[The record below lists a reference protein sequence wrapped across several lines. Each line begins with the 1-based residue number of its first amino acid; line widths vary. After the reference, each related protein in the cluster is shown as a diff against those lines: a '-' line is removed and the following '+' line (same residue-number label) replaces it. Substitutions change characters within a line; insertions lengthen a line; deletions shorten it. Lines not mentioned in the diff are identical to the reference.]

1 MAQEI
6 VDVSGQTGNQILQTL
21 NKRGIQTSLLNLVQS
36 TGAESARNIP
46 RFIIVEDGQVKGGT
60 DTQPQTEPQT
70 AMDLK
75 PADIVQE
82 TKIDRQPIPRQR
94 PIVRN
99 TVQQDLD
106 TLELTDDSIKSA
118 LQQNLQPEPV
128 AETVNQTDLT
138 PPTVLEGQGE
148 IVATDTAESK
158 KTQFPGA
165 GLRPLLGSDQTFIG
179 LTDPVTTYVF
189 ENTLYTLGLPYALS
203 KDGDLMY
210 RSSEEMSGLQ
220 TEAKASFNNA
230 VETLGF
236 TPPFTKNENIKKAVN
251 QVVKNLPEEQKKD
264 VDQTLID
271 KTIDSVKNFI
281 LPGGEDPDP
290 TQGGAVPEQI
300 ADIAISKAT
309 DLQKPAVSPTTTP
322 TDTTEDTTVT
332 KVTNESGVKQIIED
346 EDAANAVIEIAETE
360 FMFEDGLDVTALQDI
375 NEEIKANNEKLL
387 QISEGK
393 IQPYFGKEDTGRKF
407 LAAIAAGLGAYA
419 SAMTGTPNFAL
430 NIINKAIDDDL
441 AIQKEQL
448 ERQRTSLL
456 TQNEILAQR
465 KAELYAEA
473 DRLFER
479 QTTIAGLE
487 LEDKRLNQASKEA
500 ILAYNAELAKN
511 RLSQDELT
519 RLRTVKLVGNQ
530 VGEFGESMSKEK
542 ILKVFENFNT
552 FIGGYMKI
560 MGNPDSNP
568 AYYDLMDDD
577 YKRLV
582 SYKESNKGLIEQLID
597 IAEAQPVQ
605 AKISVT
611 EAGKKVRQ
619 LHALLKSYYQRE
631 IAQAGANLTGTEV
644 VIIDRI
650 VGDPDV
656 KDLAFGTYVSGLKNL
671 QNEMRRTYRDS
682 LVRNDVV
689 NIRTRGQQNQQ
700 GTQKKRRF
708 DASKAQKVG
717 NISQ

>member
-21 NKRGIQTSLLNLVQS
+21 NKRGVQTSLASLIQS

-46 RFIIVEDGQVKGGT
+46 RFIVVEDGQVKGGS

-158 KTQFPGA
+158 KTQFPSA

-179 LTDPVTTYVF
+179 LTDPVTTYLF
-189 ENTLYTLGLPYALS
+189 ENTLYTLGLPYAVS

-236 TPPFTKNENIKKAVN
+236 TPPFTENENIKKAVN

-281 LPGGEDPDP
+281 LPGGGDPDP

-309 DLQKPAVSPTTTP
+309 DLQKPAVSPTTKP
-322 TDTTEDTTVT
+322 IDINEDTAVAR
-332 KVTNESGVKQIIED
+332 VTNESGVKEIIED
-346 EDAANAVIEIAETE
+346 EDAANAVIEVAETE

-487 LEDKRLNQASKEA
+487 LDDKRLKQQKEEA
-500 ILAYNAELAKN
+500 RLAYDAALAKN
-511 RLSQDELT
+511 RLAQDEVQ
-519 RLRTVKLVGNQ
+519 RLRRVKLVGND
-530 VGEFGESMSKEK
+530 VGEFGDTMSKEE
-542 ILKVFENFNT
+542 ILKVYPEFNK
-552 FIGGYMKI
+552 FVGGYMKI
-560 MGNPDSNP
+560 MGNPDADASF
-568 AYYDLMDDD
+568 YDSMDQD
-577 YKRLV
+577 YKNLV
-582 SYKESNKGLIEQLID
+582 SLKESNKGLIQQLID

-611 EAGKKVRQ
+611 ESGKKVRQ

-644 VIIDRI
+644 KIIDRI

-656 KDLAFGTYVSGLKNL
+656 KDLAFGTYVSGLRNL
-671 QNEMRRTYRDS
+671 QNEMARTYRDA
-682 LVRNDVV
+682 LRKNDIV

-717 NISQ
+717 NIN

>member
-21 NKRGIQTSLLNLVQS
+21 NKRGVQTSLVNLVQS

-118 LQQNLQPEPV
+118 LQQNL
-128 AETVNQTDLT
+128 ETIADS
-138 PPTVLEGQGE
+138 P
-148 IVATDTAESK
+148 
-158 KTQFPGA
+158 
-165 GLRPLLGSDQTFIG
+165 G
-179 LTDPVTTYVF
+179 LT
-189 ENTLYTLGLPYALS
+189 GLVDVG
-203 KDGDLMY
+203 K
-210 RSSEEMSGLQ
+210 EMLLDAAPEILPSVYSD
-220 TEAKASFNNA
+220 EAKAQEPEEKISA
-230 VETLGF
+230 TDALIEKGG
-236 TPPFTKNENIKKAVN
+236 E
-251 QVVKNLPEEQKKD
+251 VVKDLIMPEDTEAEPNLEVAPQAIATAEALQ
-264 VDQTLID
+264 Q
-271 KTIDSVKNFI
+271 
-281 LPGGEDPDP
+281 P
-290 TQGGAVPEQI
+290 AVPPKVE
-300 ADIAISKAT
+300 SNE
-309 DLQKPAVSPTTTP
+309 
-322 TDTTEDTTVT
+322 TTEDTTVT
-332 KVTNESGVKQIIED
+332 RVTNESGVKEIIED

-487 LEDKRLNQASKEA
+487 LDDKRLKQAREEA
-500 ILAYNAELAKN
+500 RLAYDAALAKN
-511 RLSQDELT
+511 RLAQDEVQ
-519 RLRTVKLVGNQ
+519 RLRRVKLVGND
-530 VGEFGESMSKEK
+530 VGEFGDTMSKEE
-542 ILKVFENFNT
+542 ILKVYPEFNK
-552 FIGGYMKI
+552 FVGGYMKI
-560 MGNPDSNP
+560 MGNPDADASF
-568 AYYDLMDDD
+568 YDSMDQD
-577 YKRLV
+577 YRNLV
-582 SYKESNKGLIEQLID
+582 SLKESNKGLIQQLID

-611 EAGKKVRQ
+611 ESGKKVRQ

-656 KDLAFGTYVSGLKNL
+656 KDLAFGTYVSGLRNL
-671 QNEMRRTYRDS
+671 QNEMARTYRDA
-682 LVRNDVV
+682 LRKNDIV

-717 NISQ
+717 NIN